1 MVRGLSRLPD
11 PAPAD
16 YGQRMGVS
24 LLILVYVVVPLLL
37 AYLLYF
43 VLRKA
48 IAHGIRDA
56 QRAAAKEGLAPLR
69 IDRT

>member
-1 MVRGLSRLPD
+1 
-11 PAPAD
+11 
-16 YGQRMGVS
+16 MGVS
-24 LLILVYVVVPLLL
+24 WLLLVYLVVPLVL

-56 QRAAAKEGLAPLR
+56 QRAAAREGLGSRVDAP
-69 IDRT
+69 

>member
-1 MVRGLSRLPD
+1 
-11 PAPAD
+11 
-16 YGQRMGVS
+16 MGMSSVV
-24 LLILVYVVVPLLL
+24 ILVYVVVPLVL

-56 QRAAAKEGLAPLR
+56 QRAAAREALASRVDVP
-69 IDRT
+69 

>member
-1 MVRGLSRLPD
+1 
-11 PAPAD
+11 
-16 YGQRMGVS
+16 MGS
-24 LLILVYVVVPLLL
+24 AILLLYVVAPLVL

>member
-1 MVRGLSRLPD
+1 MASFVI
-11 PAPAD
+11 
-16 YGQRMGVS
+16 
-24 LLILVYVVVPLLL
+24 LLYIVVPLVL

-69 IDRT
+69 ADRL